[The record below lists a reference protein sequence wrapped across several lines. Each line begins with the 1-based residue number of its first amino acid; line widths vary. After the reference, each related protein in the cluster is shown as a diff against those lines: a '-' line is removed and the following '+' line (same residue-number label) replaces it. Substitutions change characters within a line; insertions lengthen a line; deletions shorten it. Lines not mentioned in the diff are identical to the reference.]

1 MAFTPVSGA
10 VMHGGSY
17 VVPASQVDPQT
28 DVLLDARKVEQLIRD
43 LATAAARV
51 ERNRVRD
58 IHIEP
63 QAFGAGYPDLRAA
76 HGHTGAHG
84 RVVTLL
90 EAAAKDLESFADS
103 LAKVV
108 DDFEEVDVEARVVIE
123 ALEEEAFRPSHSESA
138 GDTPL
143 AEEEVAEP
151 EADDADATDDTGT
164 GQQA

>member
-1 MAFTPVSGA
+1 MAFIPVSGA
-10 VMHGGSY
+10 VMHDGAY
-17 VVPASQVDPQT
+17 VVPASQVNPQT

-43 LATAAARV
+43 LGKAAAQV

-63 QAFGAGYPDLRAA
+63 QSFGAGHPNQRAA
-76 HGHTGAHG
+76 HGHAGAH
-84 RVVTLL
+84 RKVVTLL
-90 EAAAKDLESFADS
+90 EAAAQDLESFADS

-108 DDFEEVDVEARVVIE
+108 SDFEEVDADARVVIE
-123 ALEEEAFRPSHSESA
+123 ALEEEAFRPRHSENA

-143 AEEEVAEP
+143 TEP
-151 EADDADATDDTGT
+151 DTAAPETDGAGTTDDTVT